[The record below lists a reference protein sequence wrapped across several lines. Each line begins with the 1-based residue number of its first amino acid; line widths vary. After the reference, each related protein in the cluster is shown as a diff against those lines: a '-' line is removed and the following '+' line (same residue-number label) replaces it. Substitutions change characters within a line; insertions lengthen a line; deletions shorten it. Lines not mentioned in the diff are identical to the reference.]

1 MRPTGMPPHMSSTS
15 ASVQWA
21 GLMWFISCAAKT
33 PSGQIQTTR
42 GRVLR
47 EQTPSVKSGSGL
59 EGSYVREAGGR
70 VCELPV
76 AHLVHQIAQPLQR
89 VGETV
94 DRVARVAAGEEV
106 APARLARPGEI
117 GRVLGPEEQLV
128 CALVVRHGSVLVPLG
143 LVPAAGERAVD
154 VRVERLAVLL
164 FGVGVDSVQHP
175 APRAC
180 VLLDVAG
187 QEDGVAE
194 AHGGVGSEGRAPD
207 TLAGLRHHAVE
218 ALPAAK
224 TIRLGSCHSNHP

>member
-1 MRPTGMPPHMSSTS
+1 M
-15 ASVQWA
+15 
-21 GLMWFISCAAKT
+21 
-33 PSGQIQTTR
+33 
-42 GRVLR
+42 LR

-59 EGSYVREAGGR
+59 EGSYVGEAGGR

-224 TIRLGSCHSNHP
+224 TIRLGSCHGDHP